1 MVSTRCNQFS
11 LLEEQ
16 GVFFELQGRKAGIAN
31 GGRVRRK
38 FHAALAG
45 SEGDPRGGPERCG
58 RGPGYIET
66 TAVEAVKTAVS
77 SLECER

>member
-1 MVSTRCNQFS
+1 MVSMRCNQFS

-16 GVFFELQGRKAGIAN
+16 GVFFELQGKKSWNCKRRQG
-31 GGRVRRK
+31 RRK

-45 SEGDPRGGPERCG
+45 SEGDPRGGPQRCG

-77 SLECER
+77 SPECER